1 MTAKEYLQQIEK
13 LDTLIRNKL
22 TEAIKWR
29 EVAGSTGM
37 QSEGER
43 VQSTGSKQKM
53 ESAIVEYINI
63 EDEIK
68 AEIHRLF
75 ALEKEIIQRIEA
87 LSTTEYDVLHKIYV
101 QGKDFQDVA
110 EDHGKSY
117 SWVISTHGRALANLQ
132 RILNEREN
140 DEKSK
145 KS

>member
-1 MTAKEYLQQIEK
+1 
-13 LDTLIRNKL
+13 
-22 TEAIKWR
+22 
-29 EVAGSTGM
+29 M

-132 RILNEREN
+132 RILNERGN